1 MMSGGDWAG
10 VLIAIVGI
18 LGAIAGGLK
27 LLFNQFN
34 GIISELRAQ
43 LAVALVQIQ
52 SKQDSID
59 ELYKMNADCEAE
71 AGETYGWMA
80 GAHGWMMRHK
90 HDDEDVPSLPPRRPR
105 MIERAAYIQRRAQQ
119 NTNNSIKAVSETLPP
134 AVTKIIK
141 GS

>member
-1 MMSGGDWAG
+1 MSGGDWAG
-10 VLIAIVGI
+10 VIVAIIGI

-59 ELYKMNADCEAE
+59 ELYEMNADCEAE
-71 AGETYGWMA
+71 AGETYGWMV
-80 GAHGWMMRHK
+80 GAHGWMVRHK
-90 HDDEDVPSLPPRRPR
+90 RDDEEVPALPPRRPR
-105 MIERAAYIQRRAQQ
+105 MIERAAYIQRRSQQ
-119 NTNNSIKAVSETLPP
+119 NTNNSIKVVSETLPP
-134 AVTKIIK
+134 SVTKVIK